1 MNRRFIYTKIISEAF
16 AIARRQI
23 RLTVNH
29 CVRQSH
35 LGTKL
40 FLEYHKL
47 RSRTPERLKRLIPI
61 KLKLR
66 AKALLTTLQSA
77 SYESAAYCLVSNS
90 PIILSSVAR
99 GLLSSWLSKTN
110 LPPDYVIVHYLL
122 KESGLFLN
130 EWYRDKAAL
139 EADVDPI
146 EHYILYGWQTGLLE
160 PCTNFDGQSLYKYYQ
175 TVGFD
180 ESPALSF
187 VTLRANGWPVYRTLA
202 QAEEVANAIRSS
214 RMFDTTYYV
223 KRAGNL
229 NDLDPVLHYV
239 IVGERMGYAPSD
251 HFDAAYYMDRYPDV
265 AISGM
270 NLLFHYIKRG
280 SLEGRRAKTVA
291 SELSISEQGLDPKRE
306 TVLIIVHQA
315 TRTGAPILAY
325 NIALQLRRKYNVV
338 SLLLEGGDIVE
349 TFRSCSDAV
358 IGPLRQAD
366 WHPVEMDYLVDRLVA
381 TYQFVYAIAN
391 SIDSRLIMKPLTC
404 AFVPVVALVHEFAN
418 HLSPAGEMGR
428 ALEWATKV
436 VFSATRVAAS
446 VQTEYPSINNRTIHV
461 LPQGPCIVPRG
472 ADQKCEKDAALLQ
485 SVMRPLGCE
494 DALVVLGCGTIY
506 ERKGVDLFISC
517 AAAVAALNSKRPI
530 RFVWIG
536 RRLPE
541 NIDRN
546 YYTTLIKQIARL
558 GLLQNVVLVD
568 EVANLEAAYALAD
581 VFFLSSRLDP
591 LPNVAI
597 DSALRGLP
605 VVCFEKA
612 SGFADILNTDATT
625 KVGVVGEL
633 DVRAAADL
641 IVKLAADGAALSKLS
656 RATRRLAE
664 LTFDM
669 ESYINSLDHLG
680 REGAQEML
688 QRRTDYNTIKDD
700 PTFNLDLAAEPDV
713 LRITRDQAIR
723 IFLARAAVLGGTK
736 EPSKNFYYR
745 RPCPGFHPQIYF
757 HENAVSNDMV
767 VNPLAHFIRSG
778 KPDGPWKHKVITP
791 SNIDRRHEPVNNLR
805 TALHVH
811 FHYPELH
818 ADFLAK
824 INSNNSRCDLLLT
837 TNDERKAALLRSGMT
852 NYTNGKVVIRVVPNR
867 GRDIGAFLTA
877 FGDDIAEHYEIIG
890 HLHSKRSLF
899 IGNTVIG
906 DRWRE
911 FLWQNLL
918 GGLYP
923 MMDIILGRF
932 SDDSKLGI
940 VFPDDPHLADWD
952 FNLKIAEQLA
962 QRMGMKEPLPP
973 FFDFPVGTMFW
984 ARTRAITPLLNMR
997 LRWSEYPK
1005 EPVPID
1011 GTILHAAE
1019 RILPFVAREQGYQYA
1034 STYTPGITW

>member
-1 MNRRFIYTKIISEAF
+1 MNRPFNFYKLISEAL
-16 AIARRQI
+16 ANGRRHT
-23 RLTVNH
+23 RLTI
-29 CVRQSH
+29 SH
-35 LGTKL
+35 YAQRSDLSTKL
-40 FLEYHKL
+40 FFGYHKL
-47 RSRTPERLKRLIPI
+47 RSHVPERWKRLIPRA
-61 KLKLR
+61 LKLR
-66 AKALLTTLQSA
+66 TKTLLTKLQST
-77 SYESAAYCLVSNS
+77 SYESSAYSLASDNATM
-90 PIILSSVAR
+90 LSSISR
-99 GLLSSWLSKTN
+99 GLLSSWLCKTN
-110 LPPDYVIVHYLL
+110 LLLDYVIVHHLL
-122 KESGLFLN
+122 KESGLFEN
-130 EWYRDKAAL
+130 EWYRDEAAL
-139 EADVDPI
+139 AADADPI
-146 EHYILYGWQTGLLE
+146 EHYISYGWQTGSLE
-160 PCTNFDGQSLYKYYQ
+160 PSTNFDGQSLYKFYQ

-180 ESPALSF
+180 ESPALTF

-214 RMFDTTYYV
+214 RMFNAKYYV

-229 NDLDPVLHYV
+229 SDRDPVLHYV

-251 HFDAAYYMDRYPDV
+251 HFDPAYYMDRYPDV

-270 NLLFHYIKRG
+270 NLLFHYIKSG
-280 SLEGRRAKTVA
+280 SLEGRRAKSVA
-291 SELSISEQGLDPKRE
+291 SELSINEQDLDPKRE
-306 TVLIIVHQA
+306 TILIIVHQA

-325 NIALQLRRKYNVV
+325 NIALQLRKNYNVV
-338 SLLLEGGDIVE
+338 SLLLEGGDLVE
-349 TFRSCSDAV
+349 TFRSCSDEV

-366 WHPVEMDYLVDRLVA
+366 WHPVEMDYLIDRLLA
-381 TYQFVYAIAN
+381 RYQFVYAIAN

-418 HLSPAGEMGR
+418 HLSPVGEMGR

-446 VQTEYPSINNRTIHV
+446 VQTEYPSINSRRINV

-472 ADQKCEKDAALLQ
+472 TDKECEQDAALLQ
-485 SVMRPLGCE
+485 SVMRPLGSE

-546 YYTTLIKQIARL
+546 YYTTLIKQIASL
-558 GLLQNVVLVD
+558 GLQRNVVLVD
-568 EVANLEAAYALAD
+568 EVTNLEAAYALAD

-625 KVGVVGEL
+625 KAGVVGEL
-633 DVRAAADL
+633 DIRAAADL
-641 IVKLAADGAALSKLS
+641 IVKLAADDAALSELN

-664 LTFDM
+664 VTFDM
-669 ESYINSLDHLG
+669 EHYIKSLDYLG

-688 QRRTDYNTIKDD
+688 QRRADYNTIKDD
-700 PTFNLDLAAEPDV
+700 PTFNFDLAAEPDI
-713 LRITRDQAIR
+713 LRITRDEAICV
-723 IFLARAAVLGGTK
+723 FLARAAVLGGIE

-757 HENAVSNDMV
+757 HDNANSRDIM

-778 KPDGPWKHKVITP
+778 KPDGPWKHSVITP

-837 TNDERKAALLRSGMT
+837 TNDKRKAAILRSGMT
-852 NYTNGKVVIRVVPNR
+852 NYANGKVVIRVVHNR
-867 GRDIGAFLTA
+867 GRDIGAFLTG
-877 FGDDIAEHYEIIG
+877 FGEDIAENYEIIG

-899 IGNTVIG
+899 TGTTIIG

-923 MMDIILGRF
+923 MMDIILGRLN
-932 SDDSKLGI
+932 DDSKLGI
-940 VFPDDPHLADWD
+940 VFADDPHLADWD
-952 FNLKIAEQLA
+952 FNLNIAEQLA
-962 QRMGMKEPLPP
+962 QRMGMKQPLPP

-984 ARTRAITPLLNMR
+984 ARTRALTPLLKLK
-997 LRWSEYPK
+997 LRWSDYPK

-1019 RILPFVAREQGYQYA
+1019 RLLPFVAREQGYHYA
-1034 STYTPGITW
+1034 STHIPGITW